1 MSKTSRFSLLVA
13 TLDLGW
19 GSLGKLRLILD
30 QLPGVRITLHGNSR
44 IIGLTKQ
51 FLGLRY
57 EFEHIP
63 QPDLALVINDPNS
76 ANDIVHRNVPVVYVD
91 SVPYMR
97 RTEPEIPE
105 LEKLACYC
113 AQKYPVQLLSLPER
127 LKNWP
132 HIKWVDPIVPVPL
145 TRRGGKGIV
154 VSVGGLT
161 NPLAG
166 DAVDA
171 YVNLVLFPLA
181 KILQASGR
189 TVLSICGSLN
199 VDICQQ
205 LRTLLP
211 ECAVIGPQSPYAFE
225 QMLTDADLLITAPG
239 STTILQA
246 LSLNLPTLLL
256 PPQNRTQIFNA
267 RLFSKPNVD
276 TMRWPAR
283 ILDVAIVEQLLPQAR
298 DLARRYV
305 YEAIVHAAASREVAD
320 EVATLIQESITNAP
334 AHGVLNPDLSQLGF
348 AGAGQIAQ
356 LVKETVSAT
365 YQTAAGS

>member
-1 MSKTSRFSLLVA
+1 
-13 TLDLGW
+13 
-19 GSLGKLRLILD
+19 
-30 QLPGVRITLHGNSR
+30 
-44 IIGLTKQ
+44 LTKQ
-51 FLGLRY
+51 LLGSRH
-57 EFEHIP
+57 EFEHLP
-63 QPDLALVINDPNS
+63 QRDVALVINDPAA

-113 AQKYPVQLLSLPER
+113 AQKYPIELLSLPDR

-132 HIKWVDPIVPVPL
+132 HIKWIDPIVPVPL

-171 YVNLVLFPLA
+171 YVNLVLFPLV
-181 KILQASGR
+181 KILRASGR
-189 TVLSICGSLN
+189 TVLAICGSLN
-199 VDICQQ
+199 SDVCRQ

-211 ECAVIGPQSPYAFE
+211 ECATIGPQSPYAFE

-267 RLFSKPNVD
+267 RLFSKPKVD

-283 ILDVAIVEQLLPQAR
+283 ILDVATVEQLLPQAR

-305 YEAIVHAAASREVAD
+305 YEAIVNAAASREVTD
-320 EVATLIQESITNAP
+320 EVATIIQEGITNAP

-348 AGAGQIAQ
+348 AGAGQVAQ
-356 LVKETVSAT
+356 LVKETVSAS
-365 YQTAAGS
+365 YQTAAG